1 MRLAVAL
8 LALASCA
15 VPPAPER
22 AKAWAA
28 PAFFENRDGDFG
40 GFLAKRL
47 AVKAG
52 EEIPW
57 RPGTTSSIDA
67 LVVHPAYL
75 DGAPSAYLVTEV
87 WQRHPDLWVQPVYLF
102 VREYDA
108 TNPFARLSG
117 ADNIFGVGTDSTFYS
132 PFWRAYFAEQGDA
145 VPPFTSVRDITGM
158 TMHEGA
164 IVMCPIVPPGVGVS
178 SGFHPFTGAQL
189 QEVRYPQA
197 YVNGERVSYLNLG
210 ANRQRVH
217 GENRDLVRPE
227 PMFFF
232 AALNADG
239 STELLDLPA
248 VLPHDAHEHTYV
260 RRVDVV
266 LTPDEAVFVPASRP
280 DLRAALGAKVNVPAA
295 DPAIPESVANA
306 HLMRVAKHGA
316 CFASA
321 ATFPAACEWLDS
333 AAAVR
338 DAIAESRLLETD
350 VTLAATAVL
359 PK

>member
-1 MRLAVAL
+1 MRFAVAL
-8 LALASCA
+8 LALGACA
-15 VPPAPER
+15 IPEAPER
-22 AKAWAA
+22 SKAWAA
-28 PAFFENRDGDFG
+28 PTFFEDRDRDIG
-40 GFLAKRL
+40 GFPAKRL

-57 RPGTTSSIDA
+57 RPGTTASIDA
-67 LVVHPAYL
+67 IVVHPAYL
-75 DGAPSAYLVTEV
+75 DGAPSAYVVTEV

-102 VREYDA
+102 VSEYDA
-108 TNPFARLSG
+108 TDPFSRLTG
-117 ADNIFGVGTDSTFYS
+117 ADNVFGVGTDSTFYS

-145 VPPFTSVRDITGM
+145 LPPFTSVRAITDM
-158 TMHEGA
+158 KMHEGG
-164 IVMCPIVPPGVGVS
+164 IVTCPIVPPGTGIS

-197 YVNGERVSYLNLG
+197 YVNGRRVSYLNLG
-210 ANRQRVH
+210 ANRQEVV

-227 PMFFF
+227 LMFFF

-239 STELLDLPA
+239 STELLDIPA
-248 VLPHDAHEHTYV
+248 VLPHDAHVFSYV

-280 DLRAALGAKVNVPAA
+280 DLRASLSSRVNVPPA
-295 DPAIPESVANA
+295 DAAIPDAVANA
-306 HLMRVAKHGA
+306 YLMRVAKDGA
-316 CFASA
+316 CFANA
-321 ATFPAACEWLDS
+321 ASFPAACEWIDS

-338 DAIAESRLLETD
+338 DAIPETRRLETD

-359 PK
+359 PR